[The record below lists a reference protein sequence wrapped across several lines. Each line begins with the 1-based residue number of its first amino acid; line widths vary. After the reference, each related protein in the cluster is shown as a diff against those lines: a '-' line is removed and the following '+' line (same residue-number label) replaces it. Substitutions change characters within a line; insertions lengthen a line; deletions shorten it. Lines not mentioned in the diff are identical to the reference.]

1 MESRLITQENQ
12 INECEAALRMRY
24 IIDLIVH
31 YDITMTMWRNEE
43 FKTVKQERE
52 EIASKLEIKE
62 EELEKQVCTYCW
74 TDYYIMIK

>member
-31 YDITMTMWRNEE
+31 YDITMTM
-43 FKTVKQERE
+43 
-52 EIASKLEIKE
+52 
-62 EELEKQVCTYCW
+62 
-74 TDYYIMIK
+74 